1 MTTAWDI
8 ETSLA
13 ADVARLLAAAGLHV
27 DVSDGEPTRGP
38 DGTLAIVHT
47 GTDGRVR
54 STVIV
59 TVTTGTT
66 TNRRASGESTLRA
79 RTVNVLV
86 VASTRRACRGIGE
99 RVREVLDGHRLG
111 APNGLLE
118 DASYDGEPLQEPD
131 ITPARWSYPLAFNA
145 RTTRGT

>member
-13 ADVARLLAAAGLHV
+13 VDVARLLVAAGMSV
-27 DVSDGEPTRGP
+27 DLSDGEPTRGP
-38 DGTLAIVHT
+38 DGTFAVVHT

-54 STVIV
+54 ATVIV
-59 TVTTGTT
+59 TVTTGTA
-66 TNRRASGESTLRA
+66 TNRRASGESTIRA

-86 VASTRRACRGIGE
+86 VAASRRACRGIAE
-99 RVREVLDGHRLG
+99 SVREVLDGHRLG
-111 APNGLLE
+111 KPHGLLE

-131 ITPARWSYPLAFNA
+131 ITPTRWSYPLAFNA